1 MEKWADLQKKYANLS
16 FREQGLILITGLAAI
31 VFIIFSFVIDSNIA
45 GIDLF
50 KKQIAQNT
58 STINSTE
65 KIIREMQE
73 GLRKNPNKAL
83 NQQIAQYETKLA
95 KVDNE
100 LLELT
105 SDLINPIQMRY
116 ALIELLRVQK
126 GVSLVSFQL
135 LGVQPLLSSAKTDF
149 SQGKLSQGKTS
160 AEQRQPKV
168 INTVSDSTSD
178 KGIEKT
184 SLNLY
189 RHGIKIKLTGNYF
202 QLRDYLTQ
210 LENLSWKF
218 FWQEFNYNLAEY
230 PVSELEIEM
239 YSLSTKREFIGV

>member
-1 MEKWADLQKKYANLS
+1 MEKWAKLQKSYASLS
-16 FREQGLILITGLAAI
+16 LREQVLILLTGLVA
-31 VFIIFSFVIDSNIA
+31 IIFITFNLVINGNIA
-45 GIDLF
+45 GISLF
-50 KKQIAQNT
+50 EKQINQNT
-58 STINSTE
+58 LSINSM
-65 KIIREMQE
+65 KSNIRVMQE
-73 GLRKNPNKAL
+73 GLRKNPNGAL
-83 NQQIAQYETKLA
+83 NQQIAQYETKLE
-95 KVDNE
+95 KVDKE
-100 LLELT
+100 LLKLT

-116 ALIELLRVQK
+116 ALIELLKVQK

-135 LGVQPLLSSAKTDF
+135 LGAQPLLSSVKTEF
-149 SQGKLSQGKTS
+149 SQDPSAKQG
-160 AEQRQPKV
+160 QPKV
-168 INTVSDSTSD
+168 IVKAGKSSSGG
-178 KGIEKT
+178 GIEQT

-218 FWQEFNYNLAEY
+218 FWQEFNYNLQEY

>member
-1 MEKWADLQKKYANLS
+1 MEKWAKLQKSYASLS
-16 FREQGLILITGLAAI
+16 LREQVLILLTGLVA
-31 VFIIFSFVIDSNIA
+31 IIFITFNLVINGNIA
-45 GIDLF
+45 GISLF
-50 KKQIAQNT
+50 EKQINQNT
-58 STINSTE
+58 LSINSM
-65 KIIREMQE
+65 KSNIRVMQE
-73 GLRKNPNKAL
+73 GLRKNPNGAL
-83 NQQIAQYETKLA
+83 NQQIAQYETKLE
-95 KVDNE
+95 KVYKE
-100 LLELT
+100 LLKLT

-116 ALIELLRVQK
+116 ALIELLKVQK

-135 LGVQPLLSSAKTDF
+135 LGAQPLLSSVKTKF
-149 SQGKLSQGKTS
+149 SQEPSAKQG
-160 AEQRQPKV
+160 QPKV
-168 INTVSDSTSD
+168 IAKAGKSSSGG
-178 KGIEKT
+178 GIEQT

-218 FWQEFNYNLAEY
+218 FWQEFNYNLQEY